1 MLASSWRGATVAAAA
16 LAGSAAI
23 AACGSGP
30 NASYS
35 PAAGYDA
42 GSDASNGAG
51 DSGAPDAGGSAR
63 APSALFVHASPSATH
78 LGPVRLCWQTS
89 AGMTTTKPFPSSI
102 MPASNYA
109 GLPVGGAAF
118 LRDASELVGSG
129 DVTLYAIDA
138 RQLAA
143 LEQDGVDH
151 PCNELV
157 CDSGCLLEPNKQYWT
172 LGTVPAA
179 AFAGNGSSVLAIE
192 GCLYSAL
199 DSQASTARCGAD
211 WQAATGN
218 LHAQVLPVA
227 PSSAGELSV
236 QVAQLSPG
244 LSALL
249 GSGESASLSLGTAA
263 APEAPIATVDA
274 EGQIAP
280 SQPVALDFDA
290 SLPDYGQLGI
300 RIDVGGV
307 DAGAGAGAGD
317 LFMTL
322 VQAQQLVDPSVD
334 PVTYY
339 GAGGTYV
346 VAVVGDPDAPHAFA
360 ASPDGGAYDGT
371 GLHVLVVAA
380 QPPP

>member
-1 MLASSWRGATVAAAA
+1 MLALSWRGALVAAAA
-16 LAGSAAI
+16 LGASGAIVACSSAGASLAA
-23 AACGSGP
+23 GFNPGG
-30 NASYS
+30 
-35 PAAGYDA
+35 GYDA
-42 GSDASNGAG
+42 GADASTG
-51 DSGAPDAGGSAR
+51 SGDAGGDASGATR
-63 APSALFVHASPSATH
+63 VPSALFVHASPSATN

-89 AGMTTTKPFPSSI
+89 AGMTMKTPFPSSI

-109 GLPVGGAAF
+109 GLPVGGAA
-118 LRDASELVGSG
+118 LLPDASELVGNG

-138 RQLAA
+138 KQLAA
-143 LEQDGVDH
+143 LGLGEKSCAQ
-151 PCNELV
+151 LV
-157 CDSGCLLEPNKQYWT
+157 CQSQCALEPNKQYWK

-179 AFAGNGSSVLAIE
+179 AFAGGGTSIVAIE

-199 DSQASTARCGAD
+199 DPQATTDRCGAD
-211 WQAATGN
+211 WQPTTGN

-227 PSSAGELSV
+227 DSYAGKLAV

-249 GSGESASLSLGTAA
+249 GSGGSATLSLGTAA
-263 APEAPIATVDA
+263 APERAIATVGA

-280 SQPVALDFDA
+280 SQPVALDLDA

-300 RIDVGGV
+300 RVDVGGV
-307 DAGAGAGAGD
+307 DAGAGN

-322 VQAQQLVDPSVD
+322 AQAQQLVDPSVD

-360 ASPDGGAYDGT
+360 ASPDGGTYDGT

-380 QPPP
+380 QPAP